1 MQGQNL
7 GVWVAMAAILV
18 QAPRVVLAVLEAD
31 RQPMGADWQRR
42 LLVLAGCGT
51 AVVLT
56 GGNLYLVHTLVRA
69 RRWRRL
75 LLVTWLVVLG
85 STCLLV
91 VPLIVA
97 GINGERI
104 TQVLAP
110 HAVTWIWAVVAA
122 LSHEVTAA
130 GCVLSAGALKET
142 AEAEARERSESVA
155 VAELLSQR
163 DAARREAELL
173 REQVRQSVPGVRL
186 VVPLSLEGSGRE
198 SGSRGDGSGGSG
210 GSGSGGSGSGGSGST
225 ERATVANDS
234 AAAGS
239 AADGAAERAAGGRA
253 EVVSCREGCGREFG
267 SQLAEMG
274 HYVELYI
281 MTLMWSTGLCEVAR
295 SSNGL
300 ALS

>member
-31 RQPMGADWQRR
+31 RQPLDADWQRR

-56 GGNLYLVHTLVRA
+56 GGNLYLVHTLVQA

-75 LLVTWLVVLG
+75 LLATWLVVLG
-85 STCLLV
+85 STCFLV

-97 GINGERI
+97 GINGQRI

-110 HAVTWIWAVVAA
+110 HALTWIWAVVAA

-130 GCVLSAGALKET
+130 GCVLSFGALATT

-173 REQVRQSVPGVRL
+173 RDQVRQSVPGVRL

-198 SGSRGDGSGGSG
+198 SGSRGDGS
-210 GSGSGGSGSGGSGST
+210 SGSGGRNSSGST
-225 ERATVANDS
+225 ERAAMANDS
-234 AAAGS
+234 AAAGP
-239 AADGAAERAAGGRA
+239 AADGAAERAAGGRV
-253 EVVSCREGCGREFG
+253 EVVACREGCGKEFG

-274 HYVELYI
+274 HLRH
-281 MTLMWSTGLCEVAR
+281 CPAR
-295 SSNGL
+295 QERLRRSAAAGS
-300 ALS
+300 

>member
-18 QAPRVVLAVLEAD
+18 QAPRVVLAVLQAD
-31 RQPMGADWQRR
+31 RQPMGADWQRG

-69 RRWRRL
+69 RRWRGL
-75 LLVTWLVVLG
+75 LLFTWLVVLG

-110 HAVTWIWAVVAA
+110 HALTWIWAVVAA

-130 GCVLSAGALKET
+130 GCVLSTGALKET

-198 SGSRGDGSGGSG
+198 SGSLGDGS
-210 GSGSGGSGSGGSGST
+210 SGSSGST
-225 ERATVANDS
+225 ELAAVANDS
-234 AAAGS
+234 AAAGP
-239 AADGAAERAAGGRA
+239 AADGAAEQAAGGRA
-253 EVVSCREGCGREFG
+253 EVVTCREGCGKEFG